1 VTAPTDALDAL
12 FAPRGVAVIGA
23 SRDPGKLGAV
33 MARSLA
39 RFSGRVA
46 QVNPHDLG
54 MYQSIGAAAADGPVD
69 LAVLCVPAAV
79 SAAALADAAAAGVGA
94 AVVCGGGFAE
104 AGPEGTRHQAALT
117 AVAAE
122 TGIRVLGPNT
132 SGFLVPAQR
141 LTASFV
147 PGAAGV
153 PAGRIAVVAASG
165 GVNHAVAFLLTES
178 GHGVS
183 IAVGLGNG
191 ADITA
196 PDVLDYLAADPN
208 TAAIGLHVES
218 VADGP
223 RLVAAVSRL
232 AAAKPVVALVVGR
245 NDVAAFAQSHTGALA
260 TSWRT
265 TRAALR
271 QAGAVLV
278 DSERELVDAVG
289 ALSLV
294 RLPVGAS
301 GVAVLTGQAGPG
313 LLLLDNLRGRAASV
327 PDLTAETQARLAT
340 LLPPL
345 TYQRN
350 PIDTGRPGPEFA
362 PVLSAVAADPGID
375 VVAAYA
381 LHEPDALDLAT
392 AVKAAAPAVPV
403 IAGVGGTGP
412 NVTAARRALLEHGV
426 PALADPTG
434 AAAAIAALLADSAGR
449 QQESPATPSRP
460 DAQIGSGP
468 WDEAAA
474 KDVLD
479 ALGIPTPP
487 RRVCPDRDSARRAL
501 AELGGP
507 VAVKLLDAAVLHKTE
522 IGGVRLGV
530 CTAAD
535 MDAALDAIG
544 ADRVLVEAMAP
555 DGVDLVVGARRD
567 PVFGPVLLVGLGG
580 TVAEALA
587 DVAMRVAPV
596 HPHQAAGM
604 ASELAGRALLD
615 GWRGGPVLDRS
626 ALGRIIAGL
635 GDLLL
640 AHPHLQDVEINPL
653 RVTAKGLVAL
663 DAVIIVGTEEPDG
676 HADR

>member
-218 VADGP
+218 VAGWSQ
-223 RLVAAVSRL
+223 RCRVSRPRSRWSRSSW
-232 AAAKPVVALVVGR
+232 AATTSPRSRNRTPVR
-245 NDVAAFAQSHTGALA
+245 WRPRGA
-260 TSWRT
+260 
-265 TRAALR
+265 
-271 QAGAVLV
+271 
-278 DSERELVDAVG
+278 
-289 ALSLV
+289 
-294 RLPVGAS
+294 
-301 GVAVLTGQAGPG
+301 
-313 LLLLDNLRGRAASV
+313 
-327 PDLTAETQARLAT
+327 
-340 LLPPL
+340 PP
-345 TYQRN
+345 
-350 PIDTGRPGPEFA
+350 GRPCA
-362 PVLSAVAADPGID
+362 RPG
-375 VVAAYA
+375 
-381 LHEPDALDLAT
+381 
-392 AVKAAAPAVPV
+392 
-403 IAGVGGTGP
+403 
-412 NVTAARRALLEHGV
+412 RCWW
-426 PALADPTG
+426 
-434 AAAAIAALLADSAGR
+434 
-449 QQESPATPSRP
+449 TPSVSWSMP
-460 DAQIGSGP
+460 
-468 WDEAAA
+468 
-474 KDVLD
+474 
-479 ALGIPTPP
+479 
-487 RRVCPDRDSARRAL
+487 SARCRWS
-501 AELGGP
+501 G
-507 VAVKLLDAAVLHKTE
+507 
-522 IGGVRLGV
+522 
-530 CTAAD
+530 
-535 MDAALDAIG
+535 
-544 ADRVLVEAMAP
+544 
-555 DGVDLVVGARRD
+555 
-567 PVFGPVLLVGLGG
+567 
-580 TVAEALA
+580 
-587 DVAMRVAPV
+587 
-596 HPHQAAGM
+596 
-604 ASELAGRALLD
+604 S
-615 GWRGGPVLDRS
+615 RS
-626 ALGRIIAGL
+626 ARPAW
-635 GDLLL
+635 
-640 AHPHLQDVEINPL
+640 PC
-653 RVTAKGLVAL
+653 
-663 DAVIIVGTEEPDG
+663 
-676 HADR
+676 

>member
-1 VTAPTDALDAL
+1 MTATAGALDAL

-23 SRDPGKLGAV
+23 SRDPGKLGSV

-39 RFSGRVA
+39 GFGGSVA
-46 QVNPHDLG
+46 LVNPRDPD
-54 MYQSIGAAAADGPVD
+54 MYGSTGAAAADGPVD
-69 LAVLCVPAAV
+69 LAMLCVPAAV
-79 SAAALADAAAAGVGA
+79 SAAALADAAAAGVSA

-104 AGPEGTRHQAALT
+104 AGPEGVRLQAALST
-117 AVAAE
+117 VAAE

-147 PGAAGV
+147 PGAADV

-165 GVNHAVAFLLTES
+165 GVNHAVAFLLAES

-183 IAVGLGNG
+183 VAVGLGNG
-191 ADITA
+191 ADVTA
-196 PDVLDYLAADPN
+196 PDVLDYLAADPH
-208 TAAIGLHVES
+208 TAAIALHVES

-245 NDVAAFAQSHTGALA
+245 HDVAAFAQSHTGALA

-294 RLPVGAS
+294 RLPHGAS
-301 GVAVLTGQAGPG
+301 GVGVLTGQAGPG
-313 LLLLDNLRGRAASV
+313 LLLLDDLRGRGASV
-327 PDLTAETQARLAT
+327 PDLTAETQARIAT

-345 TYQRN
+345 PYQRN
-350 PIDTGRPGPEFA
+350 PVDTGRPGPEFA
-362 PVLSAVAADPGID
+362 SVLSAVAADPGID

-381 LHEPDALDLAT
+381 LHEPDALDLAA
-392 AVKAAAPAVPV
+392 AVEAAAPAVPV
-403 IAGVGGTGP
+403 VTGVGGTGP
-412 NVTAARRALLEHGV
+412 DVAAARRALVENGV
-426 PALADPTG
+426 PALPDPAG
-434 AAAAIAALLADSAGR
+434 VAAAVAALLADSAGR
-449 QQESPATPSRP
+449 RQESPGTPSRP
-460 DAQIGSGP
+460 DVRIGKGP

-487 RRVCPDRDSARRAL
+487 RRVCRDRDSAQRAL

-507 VAVKLLDAAVLHKTE
+507 VAVKLLDATVLHKTE

-530 CTAAD
+530 RTAAD
-535 MDAALDAIG
+535 MDAALDAIA

-555 DGVDLVVGARRD
+555 AGIDLVVGARRD

-587 DVAMRVAPV
+587 DVAVRITPV
-596 HPHQAAGM
+596 RPHQAAGM
-604 ASELAGRALLD
+604 VGELAGRALLD
-615 GWRGGPVLDRS
+615 GWRGGPALDRA
-626 ALGRIIAGL
+626 ALGRIVAGL
-635 GDLLL
+635 GELLL
-640 AHPHLQDVEINPL
+640 AHPYLQDAEINPL
-653 RVTAKGLVAL
+653 RVTAGGLVAL
-663 DAVIIVGTEEPDG
+663 DAVIIAGTEEPDG

>member
-1 VTAPTDALDAL
+1 VTAPTGALDAL

-54 MYQSIGAAAADGPVD
+54 MYQSVGAAAADGPVD
-69 LAVLCVPAAV
+69 LAVLCVPAAI

-104 AGPEGTRHQAALT
+104 AGPEGARHQAALT
-117 AVAAE
+117 VVAAE

-165 GVNHAVAFLLTES
+165 GVNHAVAFLLAES

-183 IAVGLGNG
+183 IAVGLGNS

-301 GVAVLTGQAGPG
+301 GVGVLTGQAGPG

-350 PIDTGRPGPEFA
+350 PVDTGRPGPEFA
-362 PVLSAVAADPGID
+362 PALSAVAADPGID
-375 VVAAYA
+375 VVAVYA

-392 AVKAAAPAVPV
+392 AVKAAAPAIPV

-412 NVTAARRALLEHGV
+412 DVTAARRALLEHGV

-449 QQESPATPSRP
+449 QQQSPATPSRP
-460 DAQIGSGP
+460 DVQIGSGP

-487 RRVCPDRDSARRAL
+487 RRVCPDRDSAQRAL

-544 ADRVLVEAMAP
+544 ADRVLVEAMAL

-587 DVAMRVAPV
+587 DVAVRVAPV
-596 HPHQAAGM
+596 HPRQAAGM
-604 ASELAGRALLD
+604 ASELVGRALLD

-653 RVTAKGLVAL
+653 RVTAGGLVAL
-663 DAVIIVGTEEPDG
+663 DAVIIAGTEEPDG